1 MTVAYQILWLFYTL
15 GGRGCVVCLLPR
27 SLLLLLLLLL
37 TTLES
42 LSAQDQRTYHSKTR
56 VTYTAIS
63 TKHKLLL
70 TYVLDHASE
79 NDARLRAYVVP
90 LFPCHSQILSIF
102 LHSCEVNL
110 GSIKSGSGLGTR
122 LCMWLVTWA
131 FHTELLTLVCVMNG

>member
-1 MTVAYQILWLFYTL
+1 MTVAYEILWLFYTL
-15 GGRGCVVCLLPR
+15 GGRGCVVCLL
-27 SLLLLLLLLL
+27 SWSLLLLLL

-56 VTYTAIS
+56 VTYTAI
-63 TKHKLLL
+63 L
-70 TYVLDHASE
+70 THVLDHASE
-79 NDARLRAYVVP
+79 NDARLREYVVAS
-90 LFPCHSQILSIF
+90 FPRHSQILSIF